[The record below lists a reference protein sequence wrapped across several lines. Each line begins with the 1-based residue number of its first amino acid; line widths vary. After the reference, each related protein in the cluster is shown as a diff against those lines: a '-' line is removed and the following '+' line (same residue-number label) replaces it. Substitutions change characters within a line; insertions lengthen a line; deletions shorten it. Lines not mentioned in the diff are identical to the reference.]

1 MKGPRPVQTRG
12 CITSADCEGL
22 PSLPVARACPSP
34 RLRTGV
40 KGDRMCAGGTATA
53 NSDPRE
59 GVRSGQL
66 QHDVKEYV
74 RGHESGDVVGL
85 TVPHIIETIRPEA
98 AGPLPQA
105 AGLLACGGFVA
116 GWGHGR
122 YRLSRTTPSVLTAP
136 PPPSAAGAA
145 SRTPAGPKPNT

>member
-12 CITSADCEGL
+12 WITSADCEGL

-40 KGDRMCAGGTATA
+40 TGNRMCAGGTATA

-59 GVRSGQL
+59 DVRSGQL
-66 QHDVKEYV
+66 QHDVKKYI

-85 TVPHIIETIRPEA
+85 NVCRSRSIYLSSSFRYTFERIGDITPPCGVP
-98 AGPLPQA
+98 
-105 AGLLACGGFVA
+105 V
-116 GWGHGR
+116 
-122 YRLSRTTPSVLTAP
+122 YV
-136 PPPSAAGAA
+136 
-145 SRTPAGPKPNT
+145 PKNFQSSTDSS